1 MRTKQLFLIL
11 ALLCAM
17 VQGVKADDGWDVWNG
32 YYDFTFG
39 SLKTYGYI
47 DGKEVLMIRNVE
59 DLLTFLSRYEYYY
72 DSGIYLVKNIDVSI
86 GDWTEMSTWHYSA
99 MFAPQRSLK
108 DYPYTGT
115 FYGNGHTIRFRLNS
129 DEDNSRGFFDRI
141 GEGGRVQDL
150 HIECYIDLDNS
161 RLVGGICGENYGTI
175 SNCWVSGHV
184 NSGWTGSGLAK
195 VGGIVGEN
203 HGGTVEY
210 CCVTANV
217 SNKDDGVGGIAGS
230 NYWSGNIKHCTFYG
244 NLTVEPGMWNDNKW
258 AGDENPDG
266 EEHLYDAFSQDEY
279 DAANGKNVYRDAL
292 QHPYRVTV
300 NVAGPGTVTADYQAT
315 YPNNIVTLSV
325 ASGTV
330 ASVTITDAD
339 GNNVPLKGQNIGSSY
354 WFAMPNKDVTA
365 TVVFYYDNWATSGT
379 GTEGDPYLIS
389 NAEQWDRFAYNV
401 GLGRSFSGE
410 FIKLA
415 ADIRVTSMAGTREG
429 NRFCGT
435 FDGDGHTLTC
445 YYNSLEE
452 WTGAVVAPFRTVNNA
467 TIKNLKTAGAI
478 TTDAM
483 CAAGLVGD
491 VTGSLNLTNC
501 HSSVNISSTRP
512 SIDCHG
518 GLVSSNN
525 GSVTISGCV
534 FDGSFVFLPTE
545 DYSQHTNQNGTTF
558 CGGIVGMCTKNTS
571 TTITNSLVAPNRV
584 SEGMVNKTFVGL
596 VDEGCTVNI
605 DNCYFVATA
614 NLPGNE
620 GTQTVAAATAT
631 ANLGALAKDY
641 GMVKAYQNGIFYDG
655 TYYMVP
661 ATLSGSGTELAPYT
675 ISSLYEWNSFAYHVN
690 NGTTYSGQYVKL
702 TEDISVVTMA
712 GVSETIGFRGTFD
725 GAGHTLTFNATGQT
739 EKFIA
744 PFRYVGGSA
753 TIKNLQTAGCISTNN
768 MYATGLIAS
777 IEKSNENSPSITVE
791 NCRSSMAI
799 TNSGSGNMTIS
810 GLVGRIEGAT
820 LTIRGCVFDGSL
832 AGRGATC
839 NAGFVSWTAPNSNVT
854 IEDCLFVP
862 TNISTSTDQCAT
874 IARKDDD
881 ASAVSTI
888 INCYYTQA
896 YGTEQ
901 GRQAVSHSTVPTGLG
916 DPVHDYGMVKAYN
929 NGILSD
935 GTYYGAPA
943 TITLDDDAD
952 NCTAISDADG
962 FVASVTLTGRTLYK
976 DGDWNTLCLPFSL
989 DHLTGTPLDKA
1000 TVKTLA
1006 STSFTGSTLT
1016 MNFTEN
1022 LNAIEAGKPYIVRW
1036 EPVDLSK
1043 LTANYTA
1050 QDGEVLTG
1058 TLSGIYKI
1066 SIAPGATVEL
1076 QDVTIN
1082 GVHDYYAN
1090 GNRWA
1095 GINCIGDATIIL
1107 NGTNNVRGFN
1117 RNYPG
1122 IHVAVG
1128 STLTIKGSGTL
1139 NASSNGFGAGIGGG
1153 DGISCGNIVIEGGI
1167 INATGGGLA
1176 AGIGSGQY
1184 ADCGYITITDGVTK
1198 VTARHAGNND
1208 YSIGKGYGGTCGT
1221 VTIGGVEG
1229 AVTVN
1234 DYTYTGTGSGSV
1246 DVVYLSNLVDP
1257 VFTNVTISDAKANVS
1272 TDYVDFIGTYSPVS
1286 IYTAEKTNLYL
1297 GADNKLYYP
1306 TASGF
1311 KVNAFRGYFQLKQ
1324 GLTAGKPSNSNQA
1337 SVRAFKLNFGDDEA
1351 TGIISVHDSGFMVN
1365 GSDMWYTLD
1374 GRKLQGKP
1382 TQRGIY
1388 INNGKKV
1395 VIK

>member
-1 MRTKQLFLIL
+1 ML
-11 ALLCAM
+11 LLCTM

-32 YYDFTFG
+32 KYDFPYY
-39 SLKTYGYI
+39 SLNTYGYI
-47 DGKEVLMIRNVE
+47 DGKEVLLIRSFA
-59 DLLTFLSRYEYYY
+59 DLLTFLSRYDNYYT
-72 DSGIYLVKNIDVSI
+72 SSIYLDKDIDVSK
-86 GDWTEMSTWHYSA
+86 GDWTQMSTRRYSS
-99 MFAPQRSLK
+99 MFEPQRALK

-129 DEDNSRGFFDRI
+129 DEDNCRGFFDRI

-150 HIECYIDLDNS
+150 HVECSIDLDNS

-244 NLTVEPGMWNDNKW
+244 NLTVEPGMSNDNKW

-279 DAANGKNVYRDAL
+279 DAANGKDVYRDAL

-300 NVAGPGTVTADYQAT
+300 NASGPGTVTADYQAT
-315 YPNNIVTLSV
+315 YPNNTVTLSV

-483 CAAGLVGD
+483 CAAGIVGD
-491 VTGSLNLTNC
+491 VTGSLSLTNC
-501 HSSVNISSTRP
+501 CSAVTISSSR
-512 SIDCHG
+512 SDADFHG
-518 GLVSSNN
+518 GLVASNN

-534 FDGSFVFLPTE
+534 FDGSFVATVA
-545 DYSQHTNQNGTTF
+545 HTNQYGTTF
-558 CGGIVGMCTKNTS
+558 CGGLVGYCGENTS
-571 TTITNSLVAPNRV
+571 TTITNSLVAPTNV
-584 SEGMVNKTFVGL
+584 SEGMVRNTFVGYNDGSSTL
-596 VDEGCTVNI
+596 NI
-605 DNCYFVATA
+605 TNSYFVATD

-620 GTQTVAAATAT
+620 GTQAVAAATAT

-690 NGTTYSGQYVKL
+690 NGITYSGQYVKL
-702 TEDISVVTMA
+702 TEDISIVTMA
-712 GVSETIGFRGTFD
+712 GVSETSGFRGTFD

-744 PFRYVGGSA
+744 PFRCVGGSA
-753 TIKNLQTAGCISTNN
+753 TIKNLQTAGCISTSN

-799 TNSGSGNMTIS
+799 NNSGSGDMAIS

-832 AGRGATC
+832 VGRGATG

-952 NCTAISDADG
+952 NSTAISDADG

-1066 SIAPGATVEL
+1066 SIAPGATVKL

-1082 GVHDYYAN
+1082 GKHDYWAD

-1117 RNYPG
+1117 HNYPG

-1139 NASSNGFGAGIGGG
+1139 NASSNGFGTGIGGG
-1153 DGISCGNIVIEGGI
+1153 DEISCGNIVIEGGI

-1176 AGIGSGQY
+1176 AGIGSGPY
-1184 ADCGYITITDGVTK
+1184 GDCGDITITDGVTK
-1198 VTARHAGNND
+1198 VTARRGENNE
-1208 YSIGKGYGGTCGT
+1208 YSIGKGYEGTCGT

-1234 DYTYTGTGSGSV
+1234 NYTYTGTGSGSV
-1246 DVVYLSNLVDP
+1246 DVVYLSNLIEP
-1257 VFTNVTISDAKANVS
+1257 VFTNVTISDATANVS
-1272 TDYVDFIGTYSPVS
+1272 TDYVDFVGTYSPVS
-1286 IYTAEKTNLYL
+1286 IYTDEKTNLYL
-1297 GADNKLYYP
+1297 GAGNKLYYP
-1306 TASGF
+1306 TDDGF
-1311 KVNAFRGYFQLKQ
+1311 KVNACRGYFRLKQ
-1324 GLTAGKPSNSNQA
+1324 GLKAGDSADPNA
-1337 SVRAFKLNFGDDEA
+1337 GVRAFVLNFGEDDA
-1351 TGIISVHDSGFMVN
+1351 TGIISVHGSGSMVS
-1365 GSDMWYTLD
+1365 GSDAWYTLD
-1374 GRKLQGKP
+1374 GRRLSQKP
-1382 TQRGIY
+1382 SRAGVY
-1388 INNGKKV
+1388 INKGKKV

>member
-1 MRTKQLFLIL
+1 
-11 ALLCAM
+11 
-17 VQGVKADDGWDVWNG
+17 
-32 YYDFTFG
+32 
-39 SLKTYGYI
+39 
-47 DGKEVLMIRNVE
+47 
-59 DLLTFLSRYEYYY
+59 
-72 DSGIYLVKNIDVSI
+72 
-86 GDWTEMSTWHYSA
+86 
-99 MFAPQRSLK
+99 
-108 DYPYTGT
+108 
-115 FYGNGHTIRFRLNS
+115 
-129 DEDNSRGFFDRI
+129 
-141 GEGGRVQDL
+141 
-150 HIECYIDLDNS
+150 
-161 RLVGGICGENYGTI
+161 
-175 SNCWVSGHV
+175 
-184 NSGWTGSGLAK
+184 
-195 VGGIVGEN
+195 
-203 HGGTVEY
+203 
-210 CCVTANV
+210 
-217 SNKDDGVGGIAGS
+217 
-230 NYWSGNIKHCTFYG
+230 
-244 NLTVEPGMWNDNKW
+244 
-258 AGDENPDG
+258 
-266 EEHLYDAFSQDEY
+266 
-279 DAANGKNVYRDAL
+279 
-292 QHPYRVTV
+292 
-300 NVAGPGTVTADYQAT
+300 
-315 YPNNIVTLSV
+315 
-325 ASGTV
+325 
-330 ASVTITDAD
+330 
-339 GNNVPLKGQNIGSSY
+339 
-354 WFAMPNKDVTA
+354 
-365 TVVFYYDNWATSGT
+365 
-379 GTEGDPYLIS
+379 
-389 NAEQWDRFAYNV
+389 
-401 GLGRSFSGE
+401 
-410 FIKLA
+410 
-415 ADIRVTSMAGTREG
+415 
-429 NRFCGT
+429 
-435 FDGDGHTLTC
+435 
-445 YYNSLEE
+445 
-452 WTGAVVAPFRTVNNA
+452 
-467 TIKNLKTAGAI
+467 
-478 TTDAM
+478 
-483 CAAGLVGD
+483 
-491 VTGSLNLTNC
+491 
-501 HSSVNISSTRP
+501 
-512 SIDCHG
+512 
-518 GLVSSNN
+518 
-525 GSVTISGCV
+525 
-534 FDGSFVFLPTE
+534 
-545 DYSQHTNQNGTTF
+545 
-558 CGGIVGMCTKNTS
+558 
-571 TTITNSLVAPNRV
+571 
-584 SEGMVNKTFVGL
+584 
-596 VDEGCTVNI
+596 
-605 DNCYFVATA
+605 
-614 NLPGNE
+614 
-620 GTQTVAAATAT
+620 
-631 ANLGALAKDY
+631 
-641 GMVKAYQNGIFYDG
+641 
-655 TYYMVP
+655 
-661 ATLSGSGTELAPYT
+661 
-675 ISSLYEWNSFAYHVN
+675 
-690 NGTTYSGQYVKL
+690 VKL

-712 GVSETIGFRGTFD
+712 GVSETSGFRGTFD

-744 PFRYVGGSA
+744 PFRCVGGSA
-753 TIKNLQTAGCISTNN
+753 TIKNLQTAGCISTSN

-799 TNSGSGNMTIS
+799 TNSGSGDMTIS

-832 AGRGATC
+832 SGRDATG

-881 ASAVSTI
+881 ASAVTTI

-952 NCTAISDADG
+952 NSTAISDADG

-1082 GVHDYYAN
+1082 GVHDYFAD

-1117 RNYPG
+1117 YYYPG

-1153 DGISCGNIVIEGGI
+1153 DDISCGNIVIEGGI

-1176 AGIGSGQY
+1176 AGIGSGPFG
-1184 ADCGYITITDGVTK
+1184 DCGYITITDGVTK
-1198 VTARHAGNND
+1198 VTARRGENND
-1208 YSIGKGYGGTCGT
+1208 YSIGKGYEGTCGT

-1257 VFTNVTISDAKANVS
+1257 VFTNVTISDAPANVETS
-1272 TDYVDFIGTYSPVS
+1272 YVDFVGTYSPVS
-1286 IYTAEKTNLYL
+1286 IYTDEKTNLYL
-1297 GADNKLYYP
+1297 GADNTLYYP
-1306 TASGF
+1306 TETDF
-1311 KVNAFRGYFQLKQ
+1311 KVNACRGYFQLK
-1324 GLTAGKPSNSNQA
+1324 GLTAGEPTNSQQA
-1337 SVRAFKLNFGDDEA
+1337 GVRAFKLNFGDDEA
-1351 TGIISVHDSGFMVN
+1351 TGIISIEN
-1365 GSDMWYTLD
+1365 GKLKIENDADTWYTLD
-1374 GRKLQGKP
+1374 GRKLDGKP

-1388 INNGKKV
+1388 INNGKKTI
-1395 VIK
+1395 IK